1 MTGGAMSEDTFNAL
15 VIGRFQPFHRGHL
28 EVIRKISKECDT
40 VTIGIGSAQF
50 SHTLENPFT
59 AGERHLMI
67 SRAMK
72 DEGLEDYFLV
82 PIVDINRYAVWVAHV
97 VSLVPP
103 FQAIYSNNAL
113 TRRLFEEAGYE
124 VRDSPLFNRQLYSGT
139 EIRRRMVAGEDWRPA
154 VPRAVA
160 EVIEEVDGV
169 NRLRELTRG
178 SPPLRYG
185 DEPSEGSWEDS

>member
-1 MTGGAMSEDTFNAL
+1 MTGGPMSDEPLNAL
-15 VIGRFQPFHRGHL
+15 VIGRFQPFHKGHL
-28 EVIRKISKECDT
+28 EVVRAIAEESDT

-67 SRAMK
+67 SRALK
-72 DEGLEDYFLV
+72 EVGLEDYFLV

-103 FQAIYSNNAL
+103 FQAIYSNNPL

-124 VRDSPLFNRQLYSGT
+124 VRDSPLFNRDVYSGT
-139 EIRRRMVAGEDWRPA
+139 EIRRRMITGEDWRSA
-154 VPRAVA
+154 VPNAVA
-160 EVIEEVDGV
+160 AVIDEIDGV
-169 NRLRELTRG
+169 NRLKELTRG